1 MRTTPRTTIASARR
15 FRAVCF
21 DLDETLVDS
30 AVAWRQGFLDAFA
43 VEVAPRYAELGTTPE
58 PLLALQPFLVA
69 EVEARHGRW
78 GETVIRDA
86 VRKFFRSHG
95 IEDGRAAD
103 RTTEAYEAAW
113 PRHITLF
120 PDALG
125 ALDAARAC
133 GRVAVIT
140 NGPSEAQRLKLE
152 RTGLLDH
159 FDVVAISGEVGA
171 EKPDLEIFSHALD
184 RLGVPATEAVH
195 IGDNLTMDI
204 RGARDAGM
212 TAVWLN
218 RHGGGHPPEA
228 DEPHHEVPD
237 LDAFVALL
245 G

>member
-1 MRTTPRTTIASARR
+1 MTIASGRR

-43 VEVAPRYAELGTTPE
+43 IEVAPRYPELGATPE
-58 PLLALQPFLVA
+58 PLLALQPFLLA
-69 EVEARHGRW
+69 EVEARRGRW
-78 GETVIRDA
+78 GDTVIRDA
-86 VRKFFRSHG
+86 MRKFFRSHG
-95 IEDGRAAD
+95 IDDRRAAD
-103 RTTEAYEAAW
+103 RTTEVYEAAW
-113 PRHITLF
+113 PAHITLF
-120 PDALG
+120 PDALA
-125 ALDAARAC
+125 ALDAARGC

-152 RTGLLDH
+152 RTGLLER
-159 FDVVAISGEVGA
+159 FDVLAISGEVGA
-171 EKPDLEIFSHALD
+171 EKPDLEIFTHALD
-184 RLGVPATEAVH
+184 RLGVAAPDAVH

-218 RHGGGHPPEA
+218 RHGGGHPLEA

-237 LDAFVALL
+237 LEAFVTLL